1 MVRCMRMKIT
11 ALLLLLL
18 IISFVTIKLTYYP
31 SLNNVSLDEAEKVS
45 PTISPGH
52 NYKLHVYL
60 YGGVLLKW
68 DYSYIGEIEN
78 VKTKEK
84 KNILW
89 LPPETPDIQWIDNNT
104 LLVGKEKVSVD
115 KDTYEAR

>member
-1 MVRCMRMKIT
+1 MKIT

-18 IISFVTIKLTYYP
+18 IITLVTVKLTYYP
-31 SLNNVSLDEAEKVS
+31 SLSNVSLDETEKVS
-45 PTISPGH
+45 QMASPDH
-52 NYKLHVYL
+52 NYKLNVYL

-68 DYSYIGEIEN
+68 DYSYIGELEN

-84 KNILW
+84 RNILW

-115 KDTYEAR
+115 KDTFDAR